1 MPLLTTLKEF
11 LAGLTVREI
20 LEYYAMLCII
30 LMPFAFG
37 ILIYL
42 SKKTSAIERLNRFL
56 DRILGL
62 EEAKT
67 PPASD
72 KKEEKKDEN
81 TDEKKAEEDDE
92 KSGIIKFNIL
102 VGDTYFCRVDSV
114 DTSKMTKGLSWFS
127 TNRFVAD
134 IDKESG
140 KLTAKKNGSA
150 IIIYT
155 DKNVDYDPGR
165 SLYNISVVQRNP
177 DWFADRAIELL
188 YKDALRD
195 EVANAFIDRKILSE
209 SKVKKTVTYEGLG
222 GEKKI
227 VFQFSSGNRLRRVL
241 WEFDQGN
248 VKEDERGGYFGEEL
262 DQRFEKVEGK
272 GDVTIWIREYVD
284 ERRDEVQFYAF
295 AKRTS
300 RKTVILG
307 IGKTWR
313 EYGDV
318 EEFLMNISMCEKTF
332 VDCTDGEPVSGF
344 AVDEEYARKKSV
356 DAAKDSGLE
365 NVTNVPHPK
374 DASRKPEQT
383 ENDGTEK
390 PEERQEKLD
399 EEEKK
404 SEKTPTPEPPADPSE
419 EDAEGQAGEP
429 ADSEGTESP
438 IDADDIPDTAGAEQ
452 EEENENP
459 EETPENPAEDVD
471 FDERKEM
478 IGMMGTDEDFDKMYP
493 DHVEENE

>member
-1 MPLLTTLKEF
+1 MPLLSTLKEF
-11 LAGLTVREI
+11 LTGLTVREI
-20 LEYYAMLCII
+20 LEYYALLCII
-30 LMPFAFG
+30 LMPFAFA

-42 SKKTSAIERLNRFL
+42 NKRTAAIEKLNRFL

-62 EEAKT
+62 EEVKT
-67 PPASD
+67 PSAAV
-72 KKEEKKDEN
+72 KEEEKKDEK
-81 TDEKKAEEDDE
+81 DEEKKAEEDDE

-114 DTSKMTKGLSWFS
+114 DSSKMTKGLSWFS

-134 IDKESG
+134 IDKDSG

-165 SLYNISVVQRNP
+165 RLYNINVVQKNP

-195 EVANAFIDRKILSE
+195 EVANAYIERKILSE
-209 SKVKKTVTYEGLG
+209 SKTKKTVTYEGLG
-222 GEKKI
+222 GERKV

-248 VKEDERGGYFGEEL
+248 IKEDEGGGFFSEEL
-262 DQRFEKVEGK
+262 DQRFERVEGK
-272 GDVTIWIREYVD
+272 GGVSIWIREYVD

-332 VDCTDGEPVSGF
+332 ADCMEGEPVSGF
-344 AVDEEYARKKSV
+344 DVDKEYARKKSV
-356 DAAKDSGLE
+356 DAAKDGGPD
-365 NVTNVPHPK
+365 NVTNVPHPE
-374 DASRKPEQT
+374 DAARKPEQA
-383 ENDGTEK
+383 ENNK
-390 PEERQEKLD
+390 PEEPENRQEERNEGED
-399 EEEKK
+399 ESKE
-404 SEKTPTPEPPADPSE
+404 TTAPEPPAEQTGRSAE
-419 EDAEGQAGEP
+419 EQTDGG
-429 ADSEGTESP
+429 ADSERMEGP
-438 IDADDIPDTAGAEQ
+438 VDAEDMPDTGGEEQ
-452 EEENENP
+452 EEDENP
-459 EETPENPAEDVD
+459 EETPESSNQDVD

-478 IGMMGTDEDFDKMYP
+478 IGMMGTGDDFDTLYP
-493 DHVEENE
+493 DHVEESE

>member
-1 MPLLTTLKEF
+1 MKEF
-11 LAGLTVREI
+11 LTGLTVREI
-20 LEYYAMLCII
+20 LEYYALLCII
-30 LMPFAFG
+30 LMPFAFA

-42 SKKTSAIERLNRFL
+42 NKRTAAIERLNRFL

-62 EEAKT
+62 EEVKI
-67 PPASD
+67 PSASD

-81 TDEKKAEEDDE
+81 NDEKKAEEDDE

-134 IDKESG
+134 IDKDSG

-165 SLYNISVVQRNP
+165 RLYNISVVQKNP

-209 SKVKKTVTYEGLG
+209 SKAKKTVTYEGLG
-222 GEKKI
+222 GERKV

-248 VKEDERGGYFGEEL
+248 IKEDKDGGFFSEEL
-262 DQRFEKVEGK
+262 DQRFERVEGK
-272 GDVTIWIREYVD
+272 GGVSIWIREYVD

-332 VDCTDGEPVSGF
+332 ADCMEGEPVSEF
-344 AVDEEYARKKSV
+344 TVDKEYARKKSV
-356 DAAKDSGLE
+356 DAAKDGGQE
-365 NVTNVPHPK
+365 NVTNVPHPE
-374 DASRKPEQT
+374 DAARKPEQA
-383 ENDGTEK
+383 ENNG
-390 PEERQEKLD
+390 PEEPENKQERRNERED
-399 EEEKK
+399 ESKET
-404 SEKTPTPEPPADPSE
+404 SAPEPPADSSE
-419 EDAEGQAGEP
+419 EGAEGQAGEP
-429 ADSEGTESP
+429 ADSEGTKSP
-438 IDADDIPDTAGAEQ
+438 IDANDIPDTAGAEQ

-459 EETPENPAEDVD
+459 EETPENPNEDID

-478 IGMMGTDEDFDKMYP
+478 IGMMGTGDDFDTMYP